1 LIPFGSS
8 NDENAVKFLDACKEK
23 GVEIPSNVNTSTDT
37 YSIKVDRDNNGGLT
51 GVDKVL
57 IRNKLDDMLNKGDLS
72 QQNYDELKSKLSKT

>member
-1 LIPFGSS
+1 MIPFGSS